1 MSAPAPL
8 DGRVAV
14 VTGGTRGLGRAVADL
29 LGRAGA
35 AVVVGALPGDGVGE
49 TVADLRAAGVRADG
63 VEVDVADLAQVE
75 ALRDAALALGGL
87 DVWIN
92 NAGASGVYGPGHLLA
107 AADFERVLDANVRG
121 VFHGTRTAV
130 TAMLAQGSGH
140 VVNVWGKG
148 ADRPVPWQSAYA
160 TSKAWNK
167 MFTRT
172 IRAELKGTGV
182 AVHGFD
188 PGLVRT
194 EMLARVTVAPGME
207 DRVRALPTVV
217 ALWGQSPQDAAR
229 PMLGLL
235 TGSRRDHRDL
245 TPARVVGRGLR
256 SVLRGDLRRDRLM
269 TMEVAVR
276 EHEAVRAPGA

>member
-1 MSAPAPL
+1 MDAPL
-8 DGRVAV
+8 TGQVAV
-14 VTGGTRGLGRAVADL
+14 VTGGSRGLGRAIAQL
-29 LGRAGA
+29 LGEAGA
-35 AVVVGALPGDGVGE
+35 SIVVGALPGDGVE
-49 TVADLRAAGVRADG
+49 QAVAELRRSGIRAEGRDT
-63 VEVDVADLAQVE
+63 DVADLAQVE
-75 ALRDAALALGGL
+75 ALRDAAIMLGGL
-87 DVWIN
+87 DIWIN
-92 NAGASGVYGPGHLLA
+92 NAGTGSPYGPTHLLDP
-107 AADFERVLDANVRG
+107 ADFERVLDANVRG